1 MATFNLVL
9 DTRVKK
15 KNDEYNL
22 AIRVNMGSEQM
33 YLNISKMNKQQY
45 NRVFEKKSMDKQSIE
60 FRDTCSQYLAK
71 SERVFINL
79 KPFNKQ
85 EYRKLFFNKESEP
98 LSSLLLKDLFD
109 NFILKYKNI
118 KLSTQAHFK
127 YSKSVFETFSPNI
140 SVLSITP
147 NYINRFVKETM
158 DSGISQCTVNSSLRD
173 LRRIINYFSNEE
185 IVIPTSYKYPF
196 GKGGHSIQNYYPRK
210 LVMTNDEI
218 KKAYRKMAK
227 KHHPD
232 KIQHLGDTHAKAAEE
247 KFKTIKDA
255 YEQLQTERNF

>member
-1 MATFNLVL
+1 MSQGFF
-9 DTRVKK
+9 
-15 KNDEYNL
+15 DETLY
-22 AIRVNMGSEQM
+22 
-33 YLNISKMNKQQY
+33 
-45 NRVFEKKSMDKQSIE
+45 FEKKSMDKQSIE
-60 FRDTCSQYLAK
+60 FRETCSQYLAK

-109 NFILKYKNI
+109 HFILNYKSI
-118 KLSTQAHFK
+118 KLLTKAHFK

-158 DSGISQCTVNSSLRD
+158 DLGISQCTVNSSLRD

-185 IVIPTSYKYPF
+185 NLAIASD
-196 GKGGHSIQNYYPRK
+196 K
-210 LVMTNDEI
+210 L
-218 KKAYRKMAK
+218 
-227 KHHPD
+227 
-232 KIQHLGDTHAKAAEE
+232 L
-247 KFKTIKDA
+247 KF
-255 YEQLQTERNF
+255 LMH